1 MNKLSMGVFRCSSVS
16 EILKY
21 IRAITSHRVPI
32 RYGVEKVEGKSY
44 DRLRREANQKAIDL
58 LNSLVDGATLTDE
71 QRQILAGYTGEGGI
85 GGSVSEYYTPKPI
98 AEGVWEI
105 MKLYGADVGNT
116 LEPSA
121 GTGVFNETKP
131 VGTVMTATE
140 ISSVSGRINQLLHP
154 EDSVQISPFE
164 QLAISTPN
172 DSFDHVVGNVPF
184 GGRDNTRNIDKPY
197 AEETDMGSYFML
209 RMLDKIKPG
218 GFMCVIVPPSI
229 VSGSN
234 MKRLRLR
241 LSRKA
246 EFLGAHRLPTG
257 TFDANGTSTVV
268 DVVLMRKHPA
278 EMAEKIPLVDE
289 STLESANVLWPTF
302 ISGKWFEKDGRRF
315 VHGTQEKGFQGR
327 IEVRADGQI
336 DNQALKAK
344 LIHRFE
350 SRIDWSLLD
359 MAEPSP
365 TADVVGEGEM
375 RLINGVWQ
383 KYAGGRWIE
392 ADAGKELKIEVASY
406 GADSWEALQRN
417 LTTTEGRLGMT
428 FTQMA
433 NVRDKYTTSISDDMV
448 QLVDWINSQPEK
460 YRERLYRGAMIGRML
475 IEYQDM
481 KAAGHSAEQIEQQ
494 RLSLVSR
501 LQAEIDRFGNPGRG
515 PIAKLSGSG
524 ARAWFAFRGAIK
536 LDGTISDELTGKL
549 VTHDSSASYDSTSYQ
564 DTLRYLYSDLTRDP
578 IQLDDFHLAFTGELP
593 ASDDELLNLLASTP
607 GIAVSPY
614 GGIVPFARA
623 TSGDINE
630 IVAPKQEFLAT
641 LPDGPVKNNVLNQLA
656 AIEEKRIKTP
666 AENIRFKLNSRW
678 FDRSVILEFLQ
689 ENGYPDLRYVQS
701 VQLEGDEMV
710 SDTYHGGDGLFV
722 GHRYGVVQRKD
733 KETGEIRYEWDR
745 KSGENATGFPAQLEK
760 YLNGARI
767 GGKDSATANGY
778 REQMVLLED
787 QFNKWIK
794 THDRYDELVAKYNDV
809 FNSNIPYEHS
819 GDPLGLK
826 GLSGK
831 RQPFDYQNS
840 EVRRLSEDGRGILG
854 FGTGLGKTTTAL
866 ALEAFNY
873 ENGRSTRTAYVVPKS
888 VLENWYYE
896 AKEFLSE
903 EAFSNYLFVGLDVL
917 MDGDQIRQVPV
928 LDENGKPVL
937 GTDGTPVMRDALK
950 LADEAT
956 ITARMNAIPHS
967 NYRAVVFTKEQYARI
982 PLRDDTVDEHAQDML
997 YDFVAAGRVASA
1009 MDSDSHRKEAARRWV
1024 LSEYSDTGTEK
1035 AEKYPYFEDMGF
1047 DSVIADEGHNYRNS
1061 YKNGREAS
1069 QLAYLPTS
1077 AVAQSA
1083 RDMAIKNAY
1092 LMKKNGGRGPVLLT
1106 ATPVVNTP
1114 IDAYNMLS
1122 HVLPKEYWQK
1132 MGIYGPDD
1140 FVKFFGKTRL
1150 ETVQKISGEVEEKMA
1165 LVGFENLDALRGI
1178 FHRWVTLKTA
1188 EDVKDTVEI
1197 PELDEH
1203 QQDAPLTEE
1212 QLAAYEELR
1221 QQAEA
1226 AAKANNGVTTSVNED
1241 GVIEHEKAR
1250 PIFSIIRDMDRVCTD
1265 MDLYYRRIT
1274 YRFLPEYA
1282 DAVQQL
1288 ADSLPKQA
1296 TSEDDDSDDSITQQS
1311 QYSLIDKG
1319 EFIQLQVP
1327 EAFEQEVNKRL
1338 ARFGID
1344 EQTVTHPV
1352 TPKYAKLIATL
1363 KEFFPEGKQIIFT
1376 DEKTQHQ
1383 KLKRIICNAL
1393 NLEPSK
1399 VGILN
1404 AQTVAEAGKTGKKL
1418 KAVKPPKEL
1427 PDEPTD
1433 AQIAKYNEQ
1442 MALYDAYIAQQ
1453 NEMSLGGLEKIAADF
1468 QEGRTPIIIC
1478 NKKAEVGINLHR
1490 GTTDIH
1496 HLTLPWT
1503 PASIAQRNGRGA
1515 RVGSNRASV
1524 RVHYYC
1530 GKGSFDEYRL
1540 KTLKRKAGWIS
1551 DILRSD
1557 KSEME
1562 NADANDMIEMQMYTA
1577 KDDGERLAMMQVQM
1591 DKAKAAQRARQKEQ
1605 ATIDLQN
1612 YIKAQHAAGED
1623 VEVLTAELE
1632 RSKAELEKTTA
1643 DVAKFKQAVMAKAA
1657 DNADWKA
1664 RWGSVHHTD
1673 RMLLAQY
1680 RASLKSAIQR
1690 KANISQAI
1698 SRYEKLL
1705 NRTQKAATD
1714 IKRLRPL
1721 VEDAINKGIL
1731 DVDPDLVNHANEF
1744 LVIGDRSWRV
1754 GQYYDFAGDIVRI
1767 KSLDFDSQRADV
1779 EIIFTFKGTKSG
1791 NWDVKTLDKQVD
1803 VTPDEDAVMQKIS
1816 GGVSI
1821 AGINDIISCDDFYR
1835 FQQRGMIKITDS
1847 YGVQTTESGYS
1858 IDFVGTYTY
1867 PLKHAVYPDRRDGA
1881 LKSSIAKWV
1890 LGMMSEGNNRQIR
1903 SAETF
1908 LVELFGSN
1916 YGDVIASYGDTLSPE
1931 AIQEK
1936 IADAIARMPEKTNQG
1951 ATRNGDSE
1959 LEVTNAIFGTNE
1971 FRASDYEITTAQ
1983 FGTIGIYSNKDEIK
1997 QAMDAASAR
2006 IAAERKANLNHAVA
2020 ALTQSWVTAIREA
2033 ATTGKITPAIADVV
2047 NDGSK
2052 FMDAYKMDAMKL
2064 PSAYGQLSYRM
2075 TYNLVSMFSDLAI
2088 LGLVDLNEVTPDLL
2102 SMRKNHVEI
2111 LQRINTVLAGR
2122 TDEEKQA
2129 DADRIN
2135 LALGNIT
2142 EEEIAARN
2150 EKQEELSSIQGDAT
2164 SIAQSLGL
2172 NYRVSTADLKMM
2184 YAPKFAAGEVFG
2196 LQEAS
2201 GMKGVL
2207 FRAKDAI
2214 KEKFGARWLPA
2225 KAKNSDFPGNWW
2237 IIETK
2242 HNVADVLAVI
2252 QQYA

>member
-21 IRAITSHRVPI
+21 IRAITSHRAPI

-289 STLESANVLWPTF
+289 GTLESANVLWPTF

-392 ADAGKELKIEVASY
+392 ADAGKELKIDAASY

-515 PIAKLSGSG
+515 SIAKLSGSG

-578 IQLDDFHLAFTGELP
+578 IQLDDFRLAFTGELP

-778 REQMVLLED
+778 REQMALLED

-1009 MDSDSHRKEAARRWV
+1009 MDSDSHRKEAARRRV

-1035 AEKYPYFEDMGF
+1035 AE
-1047 DSVIADEGHNYRNS
+1047 
-1061 YKNGREAS
+1061 
-1069 QLAYLPTS
+1069 
-1077 AVAQSA
+1077 
-1083 RDMAIKNAY
+1083 
-1092 LMKKNGGRGPVLLT
+1092 
-1106 ATPVVNTP
+1106 
-1114 IDAYNMLS
+1114 
-1122 HVLPKEYWQK
+1122 
-1132 MGIYGPDD
+1132 
-1140 FVKFFGKTRL
+1140 
-1150 ETVQKISGEVEEKMA
+1150 
-1165 LVGFENLDALRGI
+1165 
-1178 FHRWVTLKTA
+1178 
-1188 EDVKDTVEI
+1188 
-1197 PELDEH
+1197 
-1203 QQDAPLTEE
+1203 
-1212 QLAAYEELR
+1212 
-1221 QQAEA
+1221 
-1226 AAKANNGVTTSVNED
+1226 
-1241 GVIEHEKAR
+1241 
-1250 PIFSIIRDMDRVCTD
+1250 
-1265 MDLYYRRIT
+1265 
-1274 YRFLPEYA
+1274 
-1282 DAVQQL
+1282 
-1288 ADSLPKQA
+1288 
-1296 TSEDDDSDDSITQQS
+1296 
-1311 QYSLIDKG
+1311 
-1319 EFIQLQVP
+1319 
-1327 EAFEQEVNKRL
+1327 
-1338 ARFGID
+1338 
-1344 EQTVTHPV
+1344 
-1352 TPKYAKLIATL
+1352 KYAKLIATL

-1591 DKAKAAQRARQKEQ
+1591 DKAKAAKRARQKEQ

-1643 DVAKFKQAVMAKAA
+1643 EVAKFKQAVMAKAA

-1673 RMLLAQY
+1673 RTLLAQY

-1754 GQYYDFAGDIVRI
+1754 GQYYDCAGDIVRI

-1779 EIIFTFKGTKSG
+1779 EIIFTLRGTKSG

-1858 IDFVGTYTY
+1858 IDFVGTYTD

-1936 IADAIARMPEKTNQG
+1936 IADAIARMPEKTSQG
-1951 ATRNGDSE
+1951 STRNGDSE

-2052 FMDAYKMDAMKL
+2052 FMDAYKMDAVQL

-2075 TYNLVSMFSDLAI
+2075 TYNLVSMFTDLAI
-2088 LGLVDLNEVTPDLL
+2088 LGLVDLNEVTPELL

-2214 KEKFGARWLPA
+2214 KAKFGARWLPA

>member
-21 IRAITSHRVPI
+21 IRAITSHRAPI
-32 RYGVEKVEGKSY
+32 KYGVEKVEGKSY

-209 RMLDKIKPG
+209 RMLDKINPG

-778 REQMVLLED
+778 REQMALLED

-840 EVRRLSEDGRGILG
+840 EVRRRPEDDVRTKIRRWRGIW
-854 FGTGLGKTTTAL
+854 A
-866 ALEAFNY
+866 
-873 ENGRSTRTAYVVPKS
+873 
-888 VLENWYYE
+888 
-896 AKEFLSE
+896 
-903 EAFSNYLFVGLDVL
+903 
-917 MDGDQIRQVPV
+917 
-928 LDENGKPVL
+928 
-937 GTDGTPVMRDALK
+937 
-950 LADEAT
+950 
-956 ITARMNAIPHS
+956 
-967 NYRAVVFTKEQYARI
+967 
-982 PLRDDTVDEHAQDML
+982 
-997 YDFVAAGRVASA
+997 
-1009 MDSDSHRKEAARRWV
+1009 
-1024 LSEYSDTGTEK
+1024 
-1035 AEKYPYFEDMGF
+1035 
-1047 DSVIADEGHNYRNS
+1047 
-1061 YKNGREAS
+1061 
-1069 QLAYLPTS
+1069 
-1077 AVAQSA
+1077 
-1083 RDMAIKNAY
+1083 
-1092 LMKKNGGRGPVLLT
+1092 
-1106 ATPVVNTP
+1106 
-1114 IDAYNMLS
+1114 
-1122 HVLPKEYWQK
+1122 
-1132 MGIYGPDD
+1132 
-1140 FVKFFGKTRL
+1140 
-1150 ETVQKISGEVEEKMA
+1150 
-1165 LVGFENLDALRGI
+1165 
-1178 FHRWVTLKTA
+1178 
-1188 EDVKDTVEI
+1188 
-1197 PELDEH
+1197 
-1203 QQDAPLTEE
+1203 
-1212 QLAAYEELR
+1212 
-1221 QQAEA
+1221 
-1226 AAKANNGVTTSVNED
+1226 
-1241 GVIEHEKAR
+1241 
-1250 PIFSIIRDMDRVCTD
+1250 
-1265 MDLYYRRIT
+1265 
-1274 YRFLPEYA
+1274 
-1282 DAVQQL
+1282 
-1288 ADSLPKQA
+1288 
-1296 TSEDDDSDDSITQQS
+1296 
-1311 QYSLIDKG
+1311 
-1319 EFIQLQVP
+1319 
-1327 EAFEQEVNKRL
+1327 
-1338 ARFGID
+1338 
-1344 EQTVTHPV
+1344 
-1352 TPKYAKLIATL
+1352 
-1363 KEFFPEGKQIIFT
+1363 
-1376 DEKTQHQ
+1376 
-1383 KLKRIICNAL
+1383 
-1393 NLEPSK
+1393 
-1399 VGILN
+1399 
-1404 AQTVAEAGKTGKKL
+1404 
-1418 KAVKPPKEL
+1418 
-1427 PDEPTD
+1427 
-1433 AQIAKYNEQ
+1433 
-1442 MALYDAYIAQQ
+1442 
-1453 NEMSLGGLEKIAADF
+1453 
-1468 QEGRTPIIIC
+1468 
-1478 NKKAEVGINLHR
+1478 
-1490 GTTDIH
+1490 
-1496 HLTLPWT
+1496 
-1503 PASIAQRNGRGA
+1503 
-1515 RVGSNRASV
+1515 
-1524 RVHYYC
+1524 
-1530 GKGSFDEYRL
+1530 
-1540 KTLKRKAGWIS
+1540 
-1551 DILRSD
+1551 
-1557 KSEME
+1557 
-1562 NADANDMIEMQMYTA
+1562 
-1577 KDDGERLAMMQVQM
+1577 
-1591 DKAKAAQRARQKEQ
+1591 
-1605 ATIDLQN
+1605 
-1612 YIKAQHAAGED
+1612 
-1623 VEVLTAELE
+1623 
-1632 RSKAELEKTTA
+1632 
-1643 DVAKFKQAVMAKAA
+1643 
-1657 DNADWKA
+1657 
-1664 RWGSVHHTD
+1664 
-1673 RMLLAQY
+1673 
-1680 RASLKSAIQR
+1680 
-1690 KANISQAI
+1690 
-1698 SRYEKLL
+1698 
-1705 NRTQKAATD
+1705 
-1714 IKRLRPL
+1714 
-1721 VEDAINKGIL
+1721 
-1731 DVDPDLVNHANEF
+1731 
-1744 LVIGDRSWRV
+1744 
-1754 GQYYDFAGDIVRI
+1754 
-1767 KSLDFDSQRADV
+1767 
-1779 EIIFTFKGTKSG
+1779 
-1791 NWDVKTLDKQVD
+1791 
-1803 VTPDEDAVMQKIS
+1803 S
-1816 GGVSI
+1816 GGVRHERHSFP
-1821 AGINDIISCDDFYR
+1821 C
-1835 FQQRGMIKITDS
+1835 
-1847 YGVQTTESGYS
+1847 E
-1858 IDFVGTYTY
+1858 
-1867 PLKHAVYPDRRDGA
+1867 RRNQGEIRRSLA
-1881 LKSSIAKWV
+1881 A
-1890 LGMMSEGNNRQIR
+1890 SEGK
-1903 SAETF
+1903 E
-1908 LVELFGSN
+1908 
-1916 YGDVIASYGDTLSPE
+1916 
-1931 AIQEK
+1931 
-1936 IADAIARMPEKTNQG
+1936 
-1951 ATRNGDSE
+1951 
-1959 LEVTNAIFGTNE
+1959 
-1971 FRASDYEITTAQ
+1971 
-1983 FGTIGIYSNKDEIK
+1983 
-1997 QAMDAASAR
+1997 
-2006 IAAERKANLNHAVA
+2006 
-2020 ALTQSWVTAIREA
+2020 
-2033 ATTGKITPAIADVV
+2033 
-2047 NDGSK
+2047 
-2052 FMDAYKMDAMKL
+2052 
-2064 PSAYGQLSYRM
+2064 
-2075 TYNLVSMFSDLAI
+2075 
-2088 LGLVDLNEVTPDLL
+2088 
-2102 SMRKNHVEI
+2102 
-2111 LQRINTVLAGR
+2111 QR
-2122 TDEEKQA
+2122 
-2129 DADRIN
+2129 
-2135 LALGNIT
+2135 
-2142 EEEIAARN
+2142 
-2150 EKQEELSSIQGDAT
+2150 
-2164 SIAQSLGL
+2164 
-2172 NYRVSTADLKMM
+2172 
-2184 YAPKFAAGEVFG
+2184 
-2196 LQEAS
+2196 
-2201 GMKGVL
+2201 
-2207 FRAKDAI
+2207 
-2214 KEKFGARWLPA
+2214 
-2225 KAKNSDFPGNWW
+2225 FPG
-2237 IIETK
+2237 
-2242 HNVADVLAVI
+2242 
-2252 QQYA
+2252 

>member
-21 IRAITSHRVPI
+21 IRAITSHRAPI
-32 RYGVEKVEGKSY
+32 KYGVEKVEGKSY

-315 VHGTQEKGFQGR
+315 VHGTQEKGFRGR

-392 ADAGKELKIEVASY
+392 ADAGKELKIDAASY

-578 IQLDDFHLAFTGELP
+578 IQLDDFRLAFTGELP

-778 REQMVLLED
+778 REQMALLED

-840 EVRRLSEDGRGILG
+840 EVRRRPEDDVRTKIRRWRGIW
-854 FGTGLGKTTTAL
+854 A
-866 ALEAFNY
+866 
-873 ENGRSTRTAYVVPKS
+873 
-888 VLENWYYE
+888 
-896 AKEFLSE
+896 
-903 EAFSNYLFVGLDVL
+903 
-917 MDGDQIRQVPV
+917 
-928 LDENGKPVL
+928 
-937 GTDGTPVMRDALK
+937 
-950 LADEAT
+950 
-956 ITARMNAIPHS
+956 
-967 NYRAVVFTKEQYARI
+967 
-982 PLRDDTVDEHAQDML
+982 
-997 YDFVAAGRVASA
+997 
-1009 MDSDSHRKEAARRWV
+1009 
-1024 LSEYSDTGTEK
+1024 
-1035 AEKYPYFEDMGF
+1035 
-1047 DSVIADEGHNYRNS
+1047 
-1061 YKNGREAS
+1061 
-1069 QLAYLPTS
+1069 
-1077 AVAQSA
+1077 
-1083 RDMAIKNAY
+1083 
-1092 LMKKNGGRGPVLLT
+1092 
-1106 ATPVVNTP
+1106 
-1114 IDAYNMLS
+1114 
-1122 HVLPKEYWQK
+1122 
-1132 MGIYGPDD
+1132 
-1140 FVKFFGKTRL
+1140 
-1150 ETVQKISGEVEEKMA
+1150 
-1165 LVGFENLDALRGI
+1165 
-1178 FHRWVTLKTA
+1178 
-1188 EDVKDTVEI
+1188 
-1197 PELDEH
+1197 
-1203 QQDAPLTEE
+1203 
-1212 QLAAYEELR
+1212 
-1221 QQAEA
+1221 
-1226 AAKANNGVTTSVNED
+1226 
-1241 GVIEHEKAR
+1241 
-1250 PIFSIIRDMDRVCTD
+1250 
-1265 MDLYYRRIT
+1265 
-1274 YRFLPEYA
+1274 
-1282 DAVQQL
+1282 
-1288 ADSLPKQA
+1288 
-1296 TSEDDDSDDSITQQS
+1296 
-1311 QYSLIDKG
+1311 
-1319 EFIQLQVP
+1319 
-1327 EAFEQEVNKRL
+1327 
-1338 ARFGID
+1338 
-1344 EQTVTHPV
+1344 
-1352 TPKYAKLIATL
+1352 
-1363 KEFFPEGKQIIFT
+1363 
-1376 DEKTQHQ
+1376 
-1383 KLKRIICNAL
+1383 
-1393 NLEPSK
+1393 
-1399 VGILN
+1399 
-1404 AQTVAEAGKTGKKL
+1404 
-1418 KAVKPPKEL
+1418 
-1427 PDEPTD
+1427 
-1433 AQIAKYNEQ
+1433 
-1442 MALYDAYIAQQ
+1442 
-1453 NEMSLGGLEKIAADF
+1453 
-1468 QEGRTPIIIC
+1468 
-1478 NKKAEVGINLHR
+1478 
-1490 GTTDIH
+1490 
-1496 HLTLPWT
+1496 
-1503 PASIAQRNGRGA
+1503 
-1515 RVGSNRASV
+1515 
-1524 RVHYYC
+1524 
-1530 GKGSFDEYRL
+1530 
-1540 KTLKRKAGWIS
+1540 
-1551 DILRSD
+1551 
-1557 KSEME
+1557 
-1562 NADANDMIEMQMYTA
+1562 
-1577 KDDGERLAMMQVQM
+1577 
-1591 DKAKAAQRARQKEQ
+1591 
-1605 ATIDLQN
+1605 
-1612 YIKAQHAAGED
+1612 
-1623 VEVLTAELE
+1623 
-1632 RSKAELEKTTA
+1632 
-1643 DVAKFKQAVMAKAA
+1643 
-1657 DNADWKA
+1657 
-1664 RWGSVHHTD
+1664 
-1673 RMLLAQY
+1673 
-1680 RASLKSAIQR
+1680 
-1690 KANISQAI
+1690 
-1698 SRYEKLL
+1698 
-1705 NRTQKAATD
+1705 
-1714 IKRLRPL
+1714 
-1721 VEDAINKGIL
+1721 
-1731 DVDPDLVNHANEF
+1731 
-1744 LVIGDRSWRV
+1744 
-1754 GQYYDFAGDIVRI
+1754 
-1767 KSLDFDSQRADV
+1767 
-1779 EIIFTFKGTKSG
+1779 
-1791 NWDVKTLDKQVD
+1791 
-1803 VTPDEDAVMQKIS
+1803 S
-1816 GGVSI
+1816 GGVRHERHSFP
-1821 AGINDIISCDDFYR
+1821 C
-1835 FQQRGMIKITDS
+1835 
-1847 YGVQTTESGYS
+1847 E
-1858 IDFVGTYTY
+1858 
-1867 PLKHAVYPDRRDGA
+1867 RRNQGEIRRSLA
-1881 LKSSIAKWV
+1881 A
-1890 LGMMSEGNNRQIR
+1890 SEGK
-1903 SAETF
+1903 E
-1908 LVELFGSN
+1908 
-1916 YGDVIASYGDTLSPE
+1916 
-1931 AIQEK
+1931 
-1936 IADAIARMPEKTNQG
+1936 
-1951 ATRNGDSE
+1951 
-1959 LEVTNAIFGTNE
+1959 
-1971 FRASDYEITTAQ
+1971 
-1983 FGTIGIYSNKDEIK
+1983 
-1997 QAMDAASAR
+1997 
-2006 IAAERKANLNHAVA
+2006 
-2020 ALTQSWVTAIREA
+2020 
-2033 ATTGKITPAIADVV
+2033 
-2047 NDGSK
+2047 
-2052 FMDAYKMDAMKL
+2052 
-2064 PSAYGQLSYRM
+2064 
-2075 TYNLVSMFSDLAI
+2075 
-2088 LGLVDLNEVTPDLL
+2088 
-2102 SMRKNHVEI
+2102 
-2111 LQRINTVLAGR
+2111 QR
-2122 TDEEKQA
+2122 
-2129 DADRIN
+2129 
-2135 LALGNIT
+2135 
-2142 EEEIAARN
+2142 
-2150 EKQEELSSIQGDAT
+2150 
-2164 SIAQSLGL
+2164 
-2172 NYRVSTADLKMM
+2172 
-2184 YAPKFAAGEVFG
+2184 
-2196 LQEAS
+2196 
-2201 GMKGVL
+2201 
-2207 FRAKDAI
+2207 
-2214 KEKFGARWLPA
+2214 
-2225 KAKNSDFPGNWW
+2225 FPG
-2237 IIETK
+2237 
-2242 HNVADVLAVI
+2242 
-2252 QQYA
+2252 

>member
-21 IRAITSHRVPI
+21 IRAITSHRAPI

-289 STLESANVLWPTF
+289 GTLESANVLWPTF

-392 ADAGKELKIEVASY
+392 ADAGKELKIDAASY
-406 GADSWEALQRN
+406 GADSWEALQRI

-578 IQLDDFHLAFTGELP
+578 IQLDDFRLAFTGELP

-778 REQMVLLED
+778 REQMALLED
-787 QFNKWIK
+787 QFNKW
-794 THDRYDELVAKYNDV
+794 T
-809 FNSNIPYEHS
+809 
-819 GDPLGLK
+819 
-826 GLSGK
+826 
-831 RQPFDYQNS
+831 
-840 EVRRLSEDGRGILG
+840 RR
-854 FGTGLGKTTTAL
+854 T
-866 ALEAFNY
+866 
-873 ENGRSTRTAYVVPKS
+873 
-888 VLENWYYE
+888 
-896 AKEFLSE
+896 
-903 EAFSNYLFVGLDVL
+903 
-917 MDGDQIRQVPV
+917 
-928 LDENGKPVL
+928 
-937 GTDGTPVMRDALK
+937 
-950 LADEAT
+950 
-956 ITARMNAIPHS
+956 
-967 NYRAVVFTKEQYARI
+967 
-982 PLRDDTVDEHAQDML
+982 
-997 YDFVAAGRVASA
+997 
-1009 MDSDSHRKEAARRWV
+1009 
-1024 LSEYSDTGTEK
+1024 
-1035 AEKYPYFEDMGF
+1035 
-1047 DSVIADEGHNYRNS
+1047 
-1061 YKNGREAS
+1061 
-1069 QLAYLPTS
+1069 
-1077 AVAQSA
+1077 
-1083 RDMAIKNAY
+1083 
-1092 LMKKNGGRGPVLLT
+1092 
-1106 ATPVVNTP
+1106 
-1114 IDAYNMLS
+1114 
-1122 HVLPKEYWQK
+1122 
-1132 MGIYGPDD
+1132 
-1140 FVKFFGKTRL
+1140 
-1150 ETVQKISGEVEEKMA
+1150 
-1165 LVGFENLDALRGI
+1165 
-1178 FHRWVTLKTA
+1178 
-1188 EDVKDTVEI
+1188 
-1197 PELDEH
+1197 
-1203 QQDAPLTEE
+1203 
-1212 QLAAYEELR
+1212 
-1221 QQAEA
+1221 
-1226 AAKANNGVTTSVNED
+1226 
-1241 GVIEHEKAR
+1241 
-1250 PIFSIIRDMDRVCTD
+1250 
-1265 MDLYYRRIT
+1265 
-1274 YRFLPEYA
+1274 
-1282 DAVQQL
+1282 
-1288 ADSLPKQA
+1288 
-1296 TSEDDDSDDSITQQS
+1296 
-1311 QYSLIDKG
+1311 
-1319 EFIQLQVP
+1319 
-1327 EAFEQEVNKRL
+1327 
-1338 ARFGID
+1338 
-1344 EQTVTHPV
+1344 
-1352 TPKYAKLIATL
+1352 IATM
-1363 KEFFPEGKQIIFT
+1363 
-1376 DEKTQHQ
+1376 
-1383 KLKRIICNAL
+1383 NW
-1393 NLEPSK
+1393 
-1399 VGILN
+1399 
-1404 AQTVAEAGKTGKKL
+1404 
-1418 KAVKPPKEL
+1418 L
-1427 PDEPTD
+1427 P
-1433 AQIAKYNEQ
+1433 N
-1442 MALYDAYIAQQ
+1442 
-1453 NEMSLGGLEKIAADF
+1453 
-1468 QEGRTPIIIC
+1468 
-1478 NKKAEVGINLHR
+1478 
-1490 GTTDIH
+1490 TTMC
-1496 HLTLPWT
+1496 
-1503 PASIAQRNGRGA
+1503 SI
-1515 RVGSNRASV
+1515 
-1524 RVHYYC
+1524 
-1530 GKGSFDEYRL
+1530 
-1540 KTLKRKAGWIS
+1540 
-1551 DILRSD
+1551 
-1557 KSEME
+1557 
-1562 NADANDMIEMQMYTA
+1562 
-1577 KDDGERLAMMQVQM
+1577 
-1591 DKAKAAQRARQKEQ
+1591 
-1605 ATIDLQN
+1605 
-1612 YIKAQHAAGED
+1612 
-1623 VEVLTAELE
+1623 
-1632 RSKAELEKTTA
+1632 
-1643 DVAKFKQAVMAKAA
+1643 
-1657 DNADWKA
+1657 
-1664 RWGSVHHTD
+1664 
-1673 RMLLAQY
+1673 
-1680 RASLKSAIQR
+1680 
-1690 KANISQAI
+1690 AI
-1698 SRYEKLL
+1698 SRM
-1705 NRTQKAATD
+1705 N
-1714 IKRLRPL
+1714 
-1721 VEDAINKGIL
+1721 
-1731 DVDPDLVNHANEF
+1731 
-1744 LVIGDRSWRV
+1744 
-1754 GQYYDFAGDIVRI
+1754 
-1767 KSLDFDSQRADV
+1767 
-1779 EIIFTFKGTKSG
+1779 
-1791 NWDVKTLDKQVD
+1791 TL
-1803 VTPDEDAVMQKIS
+1803 
-1816 GGVSI
+1816 
-1821 AGINDIISCDDFYR
+1821 
-1835 FQQRGMIKITDS
+1835 
-1847 YGVQTTESGYS
+1847 
-1858 IDFVGTYTY
+1858 
-1867 PLKHAVYPDRRDGA
+1867 
-1881 LKSSIAKWV
+1881 
-1890 LGMMSEGNNRQIR
+1890 
-1903 SAETF
+1903 
-1908 LVELFGSN
+1908 
-1916 YGDVIASYGDTLSPE
+1916 
-1931 AIQEK
+1931 
-1936 IADAIARMPEKTNQG
+1936 
-1951 ATRNGDSE
+1951 
-1959 LEVTNAIFGTNE
+1959 
-1971 FRASDYEITTAQ
+1971 
-1983 FGTIGIYSNKDEIK
+1983 
-1997 QAMDAASAR
+1997 
-2006 IAAERKANLNHAVA
+2006 
-2020 ALTQSWVTAIREA
+2020 AIR
-2033 ATTGKITPAIADVV
+2033 
-2047 NDGSK
+2047 
-2052 FMDAYKMDAMKL
+2052 
-2064 PSAYGQLSYRM
+2064 
-2075 TYNLVSMFSDLAI
+2075 
-2088 LGLVDLNEVTPDLL
+2088 LG
-2102 SMRKNHVEI
+2102 
-2111 LQRINTVLAGR
+2111 
-2122 TDEEKQA
+2122 
-2129 DADRIN
+2129 
-2135 LALGNIT
+2135 
-2142 EEEIAARN
+2142 
-2150 EKQEELSSIQGDAT
+2150 
-2164 SIAQSLGL
+2164 
-2172 NYRVSTADLKMM
+2172 
-2184 YAPKFAAGEVFG
+2184 
-2196 LQEAS
+2196 
-2201 GMKGVL
+2201 
-2207 FRAKDAI
+2207 
-2214 KEKFGARWLPA
+2214 
-2225 KAKNSDFPGNWW
+2225 
-2237 IIETK
+2237 
-2242 HNVADVLAVI
+2242 
-2252 QQYA
+2252 